1 MSWLQLRPSKRLIQ
15 WSLVWLSVSLA
26 LGVLRLWVNE
36 SVAGTLNGWWWFTSL
51 VFVLVTA
58 WDAASRQRKPALQV
72 DRRLPAGLSVGTNN
86 SVDLVLTSQSV
97 YPIRLTVTEL
107 VSEQVRIAELPLT
120 LTLAPDEEARVPLT
134 VHPLKR
140 GDLAFDGV
148 DVLVTSRWG
157 LWLHRQKYLEPEVV
171 RVFPNFTAI
180 SHFELL
186 AHGQQTGQLGIHM
199 NQRRGEGLDFHQLR
213 EFRSGDSLR
222 QVDWKATSRTLKP
235 ISREYQDERDQDI
248 IFLMDNGRKMR
259 AQDGELSHFDHCL
272 NAVLMTAYI
281 ALRQGDA
288 VGLMTF
294 GDQNK
299 WVPPIK
305 GKNNLSL
312 LLDQVYG
319 LHSSLASSDYIG
331 AAQQLMTKHRKRA
344 LVVIISNVNDQD
356 EDDLLAAYQLIQ
368 KNHLVIFACLRESKF
383 DQVAEKPV
391 RDFEHALEYTSA
403 TEFQINRLNTLKK
416 LQTSGALVIDDLPSQ
431 MHIGL
436 VNQYLALKR
445 SGRI

>member
-171 RVFPNFTAI
+171 RVFPILPRF
-180 SHFELL
+180 
-186 AHGQQTGQLGIHM
+186 
-199 NQRRGEGLDFHQLR
+199 
-213 EFRSGDSLR
+213 
-222 QVDWKATSRTLKP
+222 P
-235 ISREYQDERDQDI
+235 ISNCWP
-248 IFLMDNGRKMR
+248 MASKPG
-259 AQDGELSHFDHCL
+259 SW
-272 NAVLMTAYI
+272 AYI
-281 ALRQGDA
+281 
-288 VGLMTF
+288 
-294 GDQNK
+294 
-299 WVPPIK
+299 
-305 GKNNLSL
+305 
-312 LLDQVYG
+312 
-319 LHSSLASSDYIG
+319 
-331 AAQQLMTKHRKRA
+331 
-344 LVVIISNVNDQD
+344 
-356 EDDLLAAYQLIQ
+356 
-368 KNHLVIFACLRESKF
+368 
-383 DQVAEKPV
+383 
-391 RDFEHALEYTSA
+391 
-403 TEFQINRLNTLKK
+403 
-416 LQTSGALVIDDLPSQ
+416 
-431 MHIGL
+431 
-436 VNQYLALKR
+436 
-445 SGRI
+445 